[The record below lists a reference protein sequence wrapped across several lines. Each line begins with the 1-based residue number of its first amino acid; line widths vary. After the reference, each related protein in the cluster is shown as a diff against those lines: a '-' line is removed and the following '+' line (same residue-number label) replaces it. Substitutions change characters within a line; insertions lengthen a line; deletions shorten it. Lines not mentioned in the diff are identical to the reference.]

1 MKACVS
7 VGNIMREC
15 WCLGTRV
22 ALVGLVLAAQ
32 GLTMVP
38 V

>member
-1 MKACVS
+1 MKARARM
-7 VGNIMREC
+7 GNIMRDC

-32 GLTMVP
+32 GLTLVP